1 MAAQEQVDVTIVGA
15 GIVGICCA
23 LSLLEKDKTVRLID
37 KDSPGQGASYGNA
50 GVISPW
56 SCIPQSVP
64 GLWKKLPGWLLNPE
78 GPIAVRP
85 GHLPKVVPW
94 AIKFLKAG
102 RAAELPRISRAMAEL
117 NRPNVDIYRR
127 HLAGTGHED
136 LLQDSCY
143 LHIYRRILPARP

>member
-23 LSLLEKDKTVRLID
+23 LSLLEKGKRVQLID
-37 KDSPGQGASYGNA
+37 KDSPGQGASHGNA

-64 GLWKKLPGWLLNPE
+64 GLWKKLPGWLLNPD

-85 GHLPKVVPW
+85 GYLPKALPW

-102 RAAELPRISRAMAEL
+102 RSSELPRISRAMA
-117 NRPNVDIYRR
+117 D
-127 HLAGTGHED
+127 
-136 LLQDSCY
+136 
-143 LHIYRRILPARP
+143 